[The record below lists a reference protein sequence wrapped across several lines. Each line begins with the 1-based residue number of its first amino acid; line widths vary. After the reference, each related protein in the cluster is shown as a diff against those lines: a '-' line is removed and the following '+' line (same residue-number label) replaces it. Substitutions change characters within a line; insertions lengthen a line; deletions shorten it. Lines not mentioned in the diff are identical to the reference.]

1 MKQIISQFGEI
12 KIHKDLVSQVVEA
25 ATLSVEGVASLA
37 VTPQKHL
44 SKILSYLKI
53 KGIKV
58 DMSKD
63 LNIEVPI
70 IVKYGYSI
78 PAVAARVQ
86 QEILKSLSQTL
97 NVETAYITV
106 KVRGLE
112 A

>member
-1 MKQIISQFGEI
+1 MKQIISELGEI
-12 KIHKDLVSQVVEA
+12 KIHKDLISQVVEA
-25 ATLSVEGVASLA
+25 ATLAVEGVASLA
-37 VTPQKHL
+37 VTPQKQL

-58 DMSKD
+58 DVSKD

-70 IVKYGYSI
+70 IVKYGYNI
-78 PAVAARVQ
+78 PGVAAKVQ
-86 QEILKSLSQTL
+86 QEILKSLSKTL
-97 NVETAYITV
+97 NLDTAYIIV